1 MKLIEVI
8 SRVVKISLL
17 PSMQWKV
24 IREQE
29 ESNRELLWGYGFP
42 VIFFSAIG
50 RSIGL
55 IISVLPVLGFS
66 WMFVYVVLFNLA
78 AWLIIPYLLIISA
91 SFLIAY
97 FIPRLGIATDF
108 NKVLKLVIYTFTP
121 LFIAT
126 FLVYLHPLMRI
137 LIPLGIYVF
146 LLYTL
151 YIYWYGVK
159 ELFQTSLEKKIG
171 FISVTIALA
180 FGAIFIA
187 QHIYGQLVDWFIP
200 GMAPYVK

>member
-17 PSMQWKV
+17 PSMQWKA
-24 IREQE
+24 IRNEE
-29 ESNRELLWGYGFP
+29 ESTRELLWGYGFP

-55 IISVLPVLGFS
+55 VISVIPVLGLS
-66 WMFVYVVLFNLA
+66 WMFVYVVLFNLV
-78 AWLIIPYLLIISA
+78 AWVLIPYLLIITA

-108 NKVLKLVIYTFTP
+108 NRVLKLVIYTFTP

-126 FLVYLHPLMRI
+126 FVVYLHPLMRI

-171 FISVTIALA
+171 FIVITIALA

-187 QHIYGQLVDWFIP
+187 QHIYGLLVDWFIP
-200 GMAPYVK
+200 GMAAYVK